1 MLEYAYCS
9 DIQLVWLARSCIIF
23 SLFYPALSYHTAASC
38 FFLSHTHV
46 SIVYTKE
53 AIHQK
58 DSRYHHRIVSLI
70 LLFFEYTMAAFK
82 NKPSTEVNE
91 IYTNPESDSDSD
103 FYDDCDKEESDDED
117 DYSFTYFT
125 PRIFE
130 FTSQGSINSEI
141 LNSGG
146 ESPLDFFEVLFDRS
160 VLEQIVNETNKYKSL
175 SNTSVPK
182 IYSFLATVML
192 IAHTKKNRIKDY
204 WSTDQLIFTPMFA
217 QIFFRDRFLSIL
229 KFLHFNDNQ
238 QQHSGDQLHKIK
250 PILDSLR
257 KKFKLCIKPYK
268 NLCIDESM
276 MVWKGR
282 LNFKQYIPSKRHR
295 FRVKLFVL
303 CDCHSGFVLD
313 FIIYTGQQIEVQL
326 DSNWY
331 SNPAPFEKLHYSR
344 TGACGAV
351 RSNRIGLPTFP
362 SKLRQ
367 GEQTFQHTNILLALK
382 WRDKRDVHMLST
394 IHIPNM
400 VLTT

>member
-1 MLEYAYCS
+1 
-9 DIQLVWLARSCIIF
+9 
-23 SLFYPALSYHTAASC
+23 
-38 FFLSHTHV
+38 
-46 SIVYTKE
+46 
-53 AIHQK
+53 
-58 DSRYHHRIVSLI
+58 
-70 LLFFEYTMAAFK
+70 MAAFK

-130 FTSQGSINSEI
+130 FTSQGGINSEI
-141 LNSGG
+141 LDSGG
-146 ESPLDFFEVLFDRS
+146 ESLLDFFEVLFDRS

-175 SNTSVPK
+175 SNTSVSDSSTSHQAAWNDTSVPE

-204 WSTDQLIFTPMFA
+204 WSTDQLISTPMFA
-217 QIFFRDRFLSIL
+217 QIFSRDRFLSIL

-238 QQHSGDQLHKIK
+238 QQQGGDRLHKIK

-295 FRVKLFVL
+295 FGVKLFVL
-303 CDCHSGFVLD
+303 CDCHTGFVLD

-331 SNPAPFEKLHYSR
+331 SNPALFEKLHYR
-344 TGACGAV
+344 QTGACGTV
-351 RSNRIGLPTFP
+351 RSNRVGLSTFP

-382 WRDKRDVHMLST
+382 WRDKHDVHMLST
-394 IHIPNM
+394 LHIPNM